1 VDWSVRQ
8 AQFHS
13 SVEEF
18 EFTERIHSQ
27 KTTSLTAC
35 HLDVL
40 SASRTYAAHWPH
52 TAFREASDPAPGRI
66 VAHSERGV
74 PSATS
79 IHFRQD
85 YSPQVGLRHGTRA
98 SASPIRSAQVR
109 CQAVVVI

>member
-52 TAFREASDPAPGRI
+52 TAFREASDPARVGSSPTRKEAFPRPPRFISGRI
-66 VAHSERGV
+66 TPHKSACVMVRGHLPPQSDPRKCVAK
-74 PSATS
+74 P
-79 IHFRQD
+79 
-85 YSPQVGLRHGTRA
+85 L
-98 SASPIRSAQVR
+98 
-109 CQAVVVI
+109 

>member
-1 VDWSVRQ
+1 MDWSVRQ

-40 SASRTYAAHWPH
+40 SALRGFGRRTNGP
-52 TAFREASDPAPGRI
+52 TPKGDGS
-66 VAHSERGV
+66 
-74 PSATS
+74 
-79 IHFRQD
+79 
-85 YSPQVGLRHGTRA
+85 
-98 SASPIRSAQVR
+98 
-109 CQAVVVI
+109 